1 MTDITFCF
9 CYYSLFSLLVT
20 VFVLLSIKTFFSFC
34 SSLQAEATEEESSD
48 EEEGPITEADSD
60 IIEEAEWSS
69 TKYKMASD

>member
-1 MTDITFCF
+1 MTEITFCF

-20 VFVLLSIKTFFSFC
+20 VFALLSIKNFFSFC
-34 SSLQAEATEEESSD
+34 PSLQAEATEEESSD
-48 EEEGPITEADSD
+48 AEEGSITEADYD

>member
-20 VFVLLSIKTFFSFC
+20 VFALLSIKTFFSFC
-34 SSLQAEATEEESSD
+34 SSLQAEATEEES
-48 EEEGPITEADSD
+48 ITEADSD